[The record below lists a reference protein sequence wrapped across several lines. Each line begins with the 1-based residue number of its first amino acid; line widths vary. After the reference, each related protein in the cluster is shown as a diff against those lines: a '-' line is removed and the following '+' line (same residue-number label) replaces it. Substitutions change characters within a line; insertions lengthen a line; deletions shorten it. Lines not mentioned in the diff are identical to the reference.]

1 GQILKGYVPQNRKGA
16 PSSKSGVTI
25 GIGVDL
31 GSKTRES
38 LTKDGVPSDLVQQ
51 LAEYTGF
58 KGKEAANKLAQKP
71 LTITEQQAALLS
83 KVYMDKTSKSIEAR
97 YNAVVGE
104 GAFREIPIYTRTAII
119 SLAYQSGDNLAANS
133 PKFWSAITQKKWAA
147 AVNELNNYGK
157 SSHRRRVSEGKL
169 ISLDLEFG
177 FLN

>member
-1 GQILKGYVPQNRKGA
+1 GQLLKGYVPYDKYGPA
-16 PSSKSGVTI
+16 SASGVTI

-38 LTKDGVPSDLVQQ
+38 LTKDGVSSDLVQQ

-97 YNAVVGE
+97 YNSVVGE

-147 AVNELNNYGK
+147 AVNELNHYGK
-157 SSHRRRVSEGKL
+157 SSSRRRVSEGKL

-177 FLN
+177 FLK